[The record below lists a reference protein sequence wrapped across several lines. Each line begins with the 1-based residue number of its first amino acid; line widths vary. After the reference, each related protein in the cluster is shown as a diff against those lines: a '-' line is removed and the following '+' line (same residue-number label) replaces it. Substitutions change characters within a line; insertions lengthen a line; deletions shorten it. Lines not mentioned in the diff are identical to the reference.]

1 MRDASRPTDDGEGW
15 IYKGDLTDHG
25 GVVIEGY
32 EHCTWDSIPVARL
45 GCKVY
50 CPKCGDIHTIIEANG
65 FPVHDVK
72 FAIENDLTSCGARV
86 LAKRAPASLVAVAQA
101 FSDGKPLFDEKI
113 KFKTP
118 EGKLL
123 ANLDYVITLSDGE
136 KIHGTTD
143 DNGMSDRIFTT
154 QKTDIVKVVFN
165 LDTDTG
171 ECGNE

>member
-1 MRDASRPTDDGEGW
+1 MSDASRPTYDGEGW

-32 EHCTWDSIPVARL
+32 EHCTWDGIPVARL

-86 LAKRAPASLVAVAQA
+86 IAKRANTEALKHALRNHNKSYAYDQIFQIMNEGTNLPA
-101 FSDGKPLFDEKI
+101 K
-113 KFKTP
+113 
-118 EGKLL
+118 
-123 ANLDYVITLSDGE
+123 NRRYRITYSGGVVE
-136 KIHGTTD
+136 STTD
-143 DNGMSDRIFTT
+143 ENGLTTIIKSESPESVNIEIF
-154 QKTDIVKVVFN
+154 
-165 LDTDTG
+165 
-171 ECGNE
+171 